1 MHQHPHESKP
11 RPVTRKL
18 VAASIATMVF
28 VLLELAAGIVSNSL
42 SLIGD
47 ALHNF
52 TDTIAL
58 VIALVAVRLERKPPT
73 SSRSFG
79 YQRAGILAAFVN
91 SGALVAFT
99 IFIFIEAA
107 QRFRIP
113 HTVDSRVMIVTAAVA
128 ILLNGSITFALR
140 REGKSDVNIRSAVLH
155 MLGDA
160 LSSAG
165 IIIAAVLIRIT
176 QSTMWDPAMSVLI
189 GILIL
194 WSSWGIFR
202 EAANLLLEG
211 TPEGIDPDAVSRKLA
226 AIDGIAGVHHLHIW
240 AIGPSRPALSC
251 HLMVGDVPIRT
262 TSAMLASVNE
272 MLHHD
277 FGIVHATVQFEFA
290 GCSEDDP
297 FCLPYSEQ

>member
-1 MHQHPHESKP
+1 MHHHHHESQP
-11 RPVTRKL
+11 HGVTRKL

-28 VLLELAAGIVSNSL
+28 VLLELGAGIRSNSL

-47 ALHNF
+47 SLHNF
-52 TDTIAL
+52 TDTLAL
-58 VIALVAVRLERKPPT
+58 VIALAAVKLERKPPT

-91 SGALVAFT
+91 SGVLVAFT
-99 IFIFIEAA
+99 IYIFVEAA
-107 QRFRIP
+107 QRFRVP
-113 HTVDSRVMIVTAAVA
+113 HAVDSHVMMITAAAAV
-128 ILLNGSITFALR
+128 LLNGTITLSLR

-155 MLGDA
+155 MFGDA

-165 IIIAAVLIRIT
+165 IIIAAIMIRT
-176 QSTMWDPAMSVLI
+176 TGSTLWDPAMSIAI
-189 GILIL
+189 GVLIL

-211 TPEGIDPDAVSRKLA
+211 TPEGIDPDEVSRQLA
-226 AIDGIAGVHHLHIW
+226 AIEGIAGVHHLHIW
-240 AIGPSRPALSC
+240 AIGPARPALSC
-251 HLMVGDVPIRT
+251 HLMVGDVPLRT

-272 MLHHD
+272 MLHRD

-297 FCLPYSEQ
+297 YCLPYSD

>member
-1 MHQHPHESKP
+1 MHHHHHESQP
-11 RPVTRKL
+11 RAVTRKL
-18 VAASIATMVF
+18 VAASIATMLF
-28 VLLELAAGIVSNSL
+28 VLLELGAGVFSNSL

-52 TDTIAL
+52 TDTLAL
-58 VIALVAVRLERKPPT
+58 VIALVAVKLERKPPT

-79 YQRAGILAAFVN
+79 FQRAGILAAFVN

-113 HTVDSRVMIVTAAVA
+113 HNVDSRIMIITAAIAV
-128 ILLNGSITFALR
+128 LLNGAITLSLR
-140 REGKSDVNIRSAVLH
+140 HEGKSDVNIRSAVLH
-155 MLGDA
+155 MFGDA

-165 IIIAAVLIRIT
+165 IIIAAVLIRT
-176 QSTMWDPAMSVLI
+176 TGSTMWDPAMSVLI

-211 TPEGIDPDAVSRKLA
+211 TPQGIDPEEVSRKLG
-226 AIDGIAGVHHLHIW
+226 AIEGIAGVHHLHIW
-240 AIGPSRPALSC
+240 AIGPARPAMSC
-251 HLMVGDVPIRT
+251 HLMVGDVPVRS

-297 FCLPYSEQ
+297 FCLPYSD